1 MVCSS
6 NWPRLFFCKNYRLH
20 WTEVQDKR
28 AAISEM
34 MGAMVWHLAKYS
46 LAWFLST
53 YLSWQMVMT
62 PGKMEI
68 FPQQAT
74 DVGKLRAHNREA
86 WLGEKDQDDVA
97 NPRSGFLLEG
107 DVAHV
112 KGHLG
117 AVLGRPVIL
126 KYQQLQQQQ
135 QKLLNSWDI
144 SPKQSKWYDGFW
156 QDKAYFESRQNC
168 LNCSISRSVALMSPV
183 SASRGSNIE
192 SEDLG

>member
-1 MVCSS
+1 M
-6 NWPRLFFCKNYRLH
+6 H

-53 YLSWQMVMT
+53 YSSWQMVMT

-86 WLGEKDQDDVA
+86 WLGEKDDVA
-97 NPRSGFLLEG
+97 NPSLGFLLEG

-117 AVLGRPVIL
+117 AVLSRPVI
-126 KYQQLQQQQ
+126 
-135 QKLLNSWDI
+135 
-144 SPKQSKWYDGFW
+144 
-156 QDKAYFESRQNC
+156 
-168 LNCSISRSVALMSPV
+168 M
-183 SASRGSNIE
+183 
-192 SEDLG
+192 

>member
-1 MVCSS
+1 
-6 NWPRLFFCKNYRLH
+6 
-20 WTEVQDKR
+20 
-28 AAISEM
+28 M

-53 YLSWQMVMT
+53 YSSWQ
-62 PGKMEI
+62 MEI

-117 AVLGRPVIL
+117 AVL
-126 KYQQLQQQQ
+126 
-135 QKLLNSWDI
+135 
-144 SPKQSKWYDGFW
+144 
-156 QDKAYFESRQNC
+156 SR
-168 LNCSISRSVALMSPV
+168 L
-183 SASRGSNIE
+183 
-192 SEDLG
+192 

>member
-1 MVCSS
+1 
-6 NWPRLFFCKNYRLH
+6 
-20 WTEVQDKR
+20 
-28 AAISEM
+28 M

-53 YLSWQMVMT
+53 YSSWQMVMT

-86 WLGEKDQDDVA
+86 WLGEKDQDNVA

-117 AVLGRPVIL
+117 AVLSRPVIL
-126 KYQQLQQQQ
+126 
-135 QKLLNSWDI
+135 
-144 SPKQSKWYDGFW
+144 
-156 QDKAYFESRQNC
+156 
-168 LNCSISRSVALMSPV
+168 
-183 SASRGSNIE
+183 
-192 SEDLG
+192 

>member
-1 MVCSS
+1 
-6 NWPRLFFCKNYRLH
+6 
-20 WTEVQDKR
+20 
-28 AAISEM
+28 
-34 MGAMVWHLAKYS
+34 
-46 LAWFLST
+46 
-53 YLSWQMVMT
+53 MT

-68 FPQQAT
+68 FPQQAK
-74 DVGKLRAHNREA
+74 DVGKLRAHNRET

-135 QKLLNSWDI
+135 QKLLRAKKKN
-144 SPKQSKWYDGFW
+144 KNF
-156 QDKAYFESRQNC
+156 
-168 LNCSISRSVALMSPV
+168 
-183 SASRGSNIE
+183 
-192 SEDLG
+192 

>member
-1 MVCSS
+1 MTDFATRNSWYKSPIYVSCLVDHNLLKTLITIPFFMVVCSS
-6 NWPRLFFCKNYRLH
+6 NWPRLFCLQKLQIALDRSPR
-20 WTEVQDKR
+20 QR

-74 DVGKLRAHNREA
+74 DVRELRAHNREA
-86 WLGEKDQDDVA
+86 WLGKKDQDDVA

-117 AVLGRPVIL
+117 AVLSRPVIL
-126 KYQQLQQQQ
+126 
-135 QKLLNSWDI
+135 
-144 SPKQSKWYDGFW
+144 
-156 QDKAYFESRQNC
+156 
-168 LNCSISRSVALMSPV
+168 
-183 SASRGSNIE
+183 
-192 SEDLG
+192 

>member
-1 MVCSS
+1 MVVE
-6 NWPRLFFCKNYRLH
+6 LF
-20 WTEVQDKR
+20 
-28 AAISEM
+28 AISEM

-86 WLGEKDQDDVA
+86 WLGGKDQDDVA
-97 NPRSGFLLEG
+97 DTRSGFLLEG

-112 KGHLG
+112 ERHLG
-117 AVLGRPVIL
+117 TVLG
-126 KYQQLQQQQ
+126 
-135 QKLLNSWDI
+135 
-144 SPKQSKWYDGFW
+144 G
-156 QDKAYFESRQNC
+156 
-168 LNCSISRSVALMSPV
+168 PV
-183 SASRGSNIE
+183 SKKG
-192 SEDLG
+192 

>member
-1 MVCSS
+1 MALGKILTGMV
-6 NWPRLFFCKNYRLH
+6 
-20 WTEVQDKR
+20 
-28 AAISEM
+28 
-34 MGAMVWHLAKYS
+34 
-46 LAWFLST
+46 LST
-53 YLSWQMVMT
+53 YSSWQMVMT

-117 AVLGRPVIL
+117 AVLSRPVIL
-126 KYQQLQQQQ
+126 
-135 QKLLNSWDI
+135 
-144 SPKQSKWYDGFW
+144 
-156 QDKAYFESRQNC
+156 
-168 LNCSISRSVALMSPV
+168 
-183 SASRGSNIE
+183 
-192 SEDLG
+192 